1 MAQAKTLNL
10 VELEQVLAYIA
21 QHRFAMRNR
30 VMLLT
35 SFWTGMRVGEIASL
49 TVGDVLNAD
58 GTVKNEVRLT
68 AAQTKGRQP
77 RTVFIPN
84 KLQIELQRYMDLRR
98 VTDLA
103 QPLFVTAGAKAFSA
117 NVMAQHFFW
126 LYKKVGIAGAS
137 SHSGRRSFLT
147 TLASKGVS
155 IRVLASLAGHKSLN
169 VTMKYLDA
177 SDNMKR
183 NAVELI

>member
-1 MAQAKTLNL
+1 MAQAKTLNAA
-10 VELEQVLAYIA
+10 ELEQVLVYIS

-49 TVGDVLNAD
+49 TVGDVLNTD
-58 GTVKNEVRLT
+58 GTVKNEVRLS

-84 KLQIELQRYMDLRR
+84 KLQIELQRYTDLRR

-117 NVMAQHFFW
+117 NIMAQHFFW

-147 TLASKGVS
+147 TLASKGIS
-155 IRVLASLAGHKSLN
+155 IRVLASLAGHKSIN

-177 SDNMKR
+177 NDDMKR